1 MRRLTYVVS
10 LATAVALAAG
20 GCATTTASIEQAWY
34 SPNLQPGTLT
44 NVVTLS
50 PTGESVLSRTA
61 EDQLAQ
67 DLNARGIRATPGYRV
82 IPAEARTN
90 RDAALAALRDSG
102 YDGIVTMRFVGA
114 TQKLDYYPTFDMYWG
129 AAWGAV
135 YPETIVRIELNAYS
149 LPSNR
154 LVWSAIS
161 KSVDPDN
168 IGEVIDDVTEVAA
181 QDLAK
186 HAVVATK

>member
-1 MRRLTYVVS
+1 MRRLTCVLA
-10 LATAVALAAG
+10 LATAVALGAAG
-20 GCATTTASIEQAWY
+20 CSTTTASIEQAWY
-34 SPNLQPGTLT
+34 SPTLQPGTLT

-50 PTGESVLSRTA
+50 PTGDGALSRTA

-67 DLNARGIRATPGYRV
+67 DLNARGIRAVPGYRV
-82 IPAEARTN
+82 IPPAARNN
-90 RDAALAALRDSG
+90 RDAALASLRNSG

-135 YPETIVRIELNAYS
+135 YPETIVRIELNAYT
-149 LPSNR
+149 LPNNR

-161 KSVDPDN
+161 KSVDPDSV
-168 IGEVIDDVTEVAA
+168 GEVIDDVTEVAA
-181 QDLAK
+181 QNLAQ
-186 HAVVATK
+186 HAVIATK